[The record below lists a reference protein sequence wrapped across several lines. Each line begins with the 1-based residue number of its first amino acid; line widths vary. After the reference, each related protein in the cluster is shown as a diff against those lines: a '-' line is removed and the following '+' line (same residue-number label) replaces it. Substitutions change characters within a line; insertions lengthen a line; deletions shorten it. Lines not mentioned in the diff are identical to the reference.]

1 MLSQQQ
7 LLQGQIAILSV
18 LGVSAMELY
27 IEQVLFDNWLVDF
40 ALLYC
45 TAAFSLPGASRIR
58 MMISAAL
65 GAIYAVLMPL
75 FEILA
80 FWGCKVL
87 LAVLLLI
94 TAFYRRGH
102 IRELVRGAVVFA
114 VSTVFAGGASV
125 ALACVLGTDLFAGA
139 GGMYASGKHAPIIF
153 SATGALLLSA
163 GFARHGAERY
173 LQQVR
178 RSAVVIIVTE
188 KGSVRL
194 KAIMDTGNSLE
205 KEGVPVAVVSTEAVR
220 PVLNADFLRLIQG
233 ETPEAQ
239 TQFYIIPYHAVGTE
253 CGVLYGFL
261 PLETRIEYNGSA
273 RNVRCIV
280 AVCGEGKHFAGRSQ
294 ALVPVFLQEDTRNQ
308 IS

>member
-45 TAAFSLPGASRIR
+45 TAAFSLPGASRAR
-58 MMISAAL
+58 MAASAAL
-65 GAIYAVLMPL
+65 GAIYAAMMPL

-80 FWGCKVL
+80 FWVCKAL
-87 LAVLLLI
+87 LAALLLI

-102 IRELVRGAVVFA
+102 VRELVRSAGAFT
-114 VSTVFAGGASV
+114 VSTVLAGGAAV
-125 ALACVLGTDLFAGA
+125 AFACMLGTDLFAGA

-153 SATGALLLSA
+153 SATGALLLGA
-163 GFARHGAERY
+163 GLARRGADRY

-178 RSAVVIIVTE
+178 RSAALIVVTE

-194 KAIMDTGNSLE
+194 RAIMDTGNSLE

-220 PVLNADFLRLIQG
+220 QILSDDFLHIIQG
-233 ETPEAQ
+233 KEPEAQ
-239 TQFYIIPYHAVGTE
+239 TQFYVIPYHAVGTE

-261 PLETRIEYNGSA
+261 PQETRIEYNGCS
-273 RNVRCIV
+273 RSVKCIV
-280 AVCGEGKHFAGRSQ
+280 AVCGESQNFARRSQ
-294 ALVPVFLQEDTRNQ
+294 ALIPVFLQKSMQEQ